1 MKRNNKGV
9 LILHVGSKKFIINK
23 NVPKQK
29 LASFIKNK
37 VSKLGFEPKKIA
49 FKRIAKRAGRPP
61 KPQKMEKPRQ
71 SVEKIPRNVRVAKRI
86 PYQRKTNIEKAL
98 EQVEQQQ
105 QRYFNPYES
114 EISNLSREALVS
126 FAISKGIKTAPRL
139 TKNQI
144 ISEIS
149 KLQVEEQDISEKKK
163 QDLERK
169 QILENSPWN
178 AYSINILKEIA
189 NKNRLKNYQNLNK
202 LTLIE
207 RLEKKGIKPP
217 KMPFTEADVRRPART
232 YLTDTDDDPDI
243 KESIVEPRAPA
254 RRLPGISKPP
264 KVTIVQLR
272 KELESLGVAIKS
284 TWRKKDLIR
293 ELAIAK
299 SRTSSTAPVAKPS
312 TSSASHV
319 PVIKPSPVVSSPSPW
334 DTPEDELAQDDEPP
348 SPGERKQ
355 GRPQTEEEDEY
366 SESVLT
372 DQDGDGRALKTANDG
387 ISNIDL
393 DKIMKPYDSEW
404 LGCYSCDEMD
414 KLKDKIKPQSRGSA
428 IINTSPSNSDGEHWV
443 CMYWDV
449 RDKPEA
455 SQSIEFFD
463 SYGDDP
469 DPMIDE
475 GIKRIAE
482 KLDGGKYLKYKINS
496 VKFQGEKK
504 GTGLDSGN
512 CGYHCLR
519 FLADRFRGRNFQEA
533 SGFDNSLK
541 GEEQV
546 EKFKKINGLARQRG
560 WGYLPSF
567 LRRPDSMADQ
577 IKSFIFFPAKELS
590 NPFKKFMAKYG
601 HYKIIKAT
609 IRRQP
614 ISWAIDKLLNVISLG
629 TWSAGKKELNY
640 PDLFHLGILL
650 ELGDGRDSKK
660 VVLEKLERPHFTESW
675 KDDSNVEYF
684 PVQLKLP
691 GGKNAYPSL
700 NDFIQRTIDKI
711 GIHNFTQYGGFR
723 GINCQN
729 FIMDLLNANNS
740 LTPQAKAFIYQPIE
754 ELVKKMPRWTSFIS
768 QAVTDFSARA
778 RQFFGVGRS
787 HRACGAKRLS
797 RRNRKNKRFLRSK
810 HKVLRIQQLHELAKK
825 FSRK

>member
-61 KPQKMEKPRQ
+61 KPQKM
-71 SVEKIPRNVRVAKRI
+71 EKIPRNVRVAKRI

-163 QDLERK
+163 RDLERK
-169 QILENSPWN
+169 QTLINSPWN
-178 AYSINILKEIA
+178 ALGINTLKEIA
-189 NKNRLKNYQNLNK
+189 NKNGLKNYQNLNK

-217 KMPFTEADVRRPART
+217 KMPFTEADVRDSRRART
-232 YLTDTDDDPDI
+232 YLTESEDEPDI
-243 KESIVEPRAPA
+243 KESIVEPRS
-254 RRLPGISKPP
+254 RISKPP
-264 KVTIVQLR
+264 KITIVELR
-272 KELESLGVAIKS
+272 RELESLGVAINKS
-284 TWRKKDLIR
+284 WRKKDYIR
-293 ELAIAK
+293 ELEIAK
-299 SRTSSTAPVAKPS
+299 SRAKPAVSSTAPVTKPP
-312 TSSASHV
+312 TERQYI
-319 PVIKPSPVVSSPSPW
+319 PGLTPW
-334 DTPEDELAQDDEPP
+334 DSPEEDDEPP
-348 SPGERKQ
+348 PGERKQ
-355 GRPQTEEEDEY
+355 GQPQTEEDDEY

-372 DQDGDGRALKTANDG
+372 DQSANGRALKTANDG

-393 DKIMKPYDSEW
+393 DKIMKPYGSEW

-414 KLKDKIKPQSRGSA
+414 KLKDKIKPRSRGSA
-428 IINTSPSNSDGEHWV
+428 IINTSPSNSEGEHWV
-443 CMYWDV
+443 CTYWDV

-533 SGFDNSLK
+533 SGFDNSVK
-541 GEEQV
+541 GEEHV
-546 EKFKKINGLARQRG
+546 EKFKKINGLARVRRG

-567 LRRPDSMADQ
+567 MRRPDSFADQ
-577 IKSFIFFPAKELS
+577 IKDFIFFPAKELS
-590 NPFKKFMAKYG
+590 NPFKKFMSKYG

-614 ISWAIDKLLNVISLG
+614 IGWAIDKLLNVISLG

-640 PDLFHLGILL
+640 PDLFHLGIVL
-650 ELGDGRDSKK
+650 ELTNNQTGKK
-660 VVLEKLERPHFTESW
+660 VILEKLERPHFTESW
-675 KDDSNVEYF
+675 KDEANVEYY
-684 PVQLKLP
+684 PVQLKYST
-691 GGKNAYPSL
+691 GTNAYPTL
-700 NDFIQRTIDKI
+700 NEFVQKTIDKI
-711 GIHNFTQYGGFR
+711 GIHNFTQYAGFR
-723 GINCQN
+723 GDKNCQN
-729 FIMDLLNANNS
+729 FIMDLLNANSS
-740 LTPQAKAFIYQPIE
+740 LTPGAKAFIYQPIE
-754 ELVKKMPRWTSFIS
+754 ELLKKMPSWVDKIS
-768 QAVTDFSARA
+768 QSVTDFSARA
-778 RQFFGVGRS
+778 RQFFGVGR
-787 HRACGAKRLS
+787 
-797 RRNRKNKRFLRSK
+797 NRKKFI
-810 HKVLRIQQLHELAKK
+810 IQQLHELAKN

>member
-1 MKRNNKGV
+1 LKRNNKGV
-9 LILHVGSKKFIINK
+9 LFLHVGSKKFIINK

-29 LASFIKNK
+29 LASFIKSK
-37 VSKLGFEPKKIA
+37 VNKLGIEPKKIA

-61 KPQKMEKPRQ
+61 KPQKMEK
-71 SVEKIPRNVRVAKRI
+71 IPKNIRVAKRI
-86 PYQRKTNIEKAL
+86 PYQRKTNIERAL

-126 FAISKGIKTAPRL
+126 FALSKGIRTAPRL

-144 ISEIS
+144 ISELS
-149 KLQVEEQDISEKKK
+149 KLQVEEQEISDKKK
-163 QDLERK
+163 RDLERK
-169 QILENSPWN
+169 QALINSPWN
-178 AYSINILKEIA
+178 NIGINQMKEIA
-189 NKNRLKNYQNLNK
+189 GKNKLKNYQNFNK
-202 LTLIE
+202 LTLFE
-207 RLEKKGIKPP
+207 LFEKKGIKPP
-217 KMPFTEADVRRPART
+217 KMPFTEADVRGPERRRART
-232 YLTDTDDDPDI
+232 YLTDTEEEPDI
-243 KESIVEPRAPA
+243 KESIREPLTQRA
-254 RRLPGISKPP
+254 KPP

-272 KELESLGVAIKS
+272 EELKSLGIPIKS

-293 ELAIAK
+293 ELENAK
-299 SRTSSTAPVAKPS
+299 GSVKP
-312 TSSASHV
+312 ANK
-319 PVIKPSPVVSSPSPW
+319 PPPAIKPPPVVSSPSPW
-334 DTPEDELAQDDEPP
+334 DTEQEEDEEPP

-355 GRPQTEEEDEY
+355 KPPQIEDEDEEY

-372 DQDGDGRALKTANDG
+372 DQGGDGRALKTANDG

-393 DKIMKPYDSEW
+393 EKIMKPYGDEW
-404 LGCYSCDEMD
+404 LGCYSCDEMG
-414 KLKDKIKPQSRGSA
+414 KLLSKVKPRSRGCA
-428 IINTSPSNSDGEHWV
+428 IINTSPADSEGEHWV
-443 CMYWDV
+443 CTLWDA

-469 DPMIDE
+469 DPIIDE

-519 FLADRFRGRNFQEA
+519 FLADRLRNKSFAECT
-533 SGFDNSLK
+533 GFDNSAK
-541 GEEQV
+541 GEEHV
-546 EKFKKINGLARQRG
+546 EKFKKVNGLARIRLRAYARG

-577 IKSFIFFPAKELS
+577 IKSAIFFPAKELS
-590 NPFKKFMAKYG
+590 NPFKKFMSKYG
-601 HYKIIKAT
+601 HYQIMNAK

-629 TWSAGKKELNY
+629 TWSQGKKELNY

-650 ELGDGRDSKK
+650 ELSNGSDVKK

-675 KDDSNVEYF
+675 KDDANVEYL
-684 PVQLKLP
+684 PVTLKHP
-691 GGKNAYPSL
+691 SGKRAFYRL
-700 NDFIQRTIDKI
+700 NEFVQNTIDKI
-711 GIHNFTQYGGFR
+711 GIHNFVIYGGMR
-723 GINCQN
+723 SINCQN
-729 FIMDLLNANNS
+729 FIMDLLNSNSS
-740 LTPQAKAFIYQPIE
+740 LTP
-754 ELVKKMPRWTSFIS
+754 
-768 QAVTDFSARA
+768 
-778 RQFFGVGRS
+778 
-787 HRACGAKRLS
+787 
-797 RRNRKNKRFLRSK
+797 
-810 HKVLRIQQLHELAKK
+810 
-825 FSRK
+825 

>member
-1 MKRNNKGV
+1 LKRNNKGV

-61 KPQKMEKPRQ
+61 KPQKMEMPSLRSKM
-71 SVEKIPRNVRVAKRI
+71 PRNVRVAKRI

-105 QRYFNPYES
+105 QHYFNPYES

-149 KLQVEEQDISEKKK
+149 KLQVEEQEISEKKK
-163 QDLERK
+163 RDLERK
-169 QILENSPWN
+169 QTLENSPWN
-178 AYSINILKEIA
+178 AYGINILKKIA
-189 NKNRLKNYQNLNK
+189 GKNRLKNYQNLNK

-217 KMPFTEADVRRPART
+217 KMPFTEADVRGPKPART
-232 YLTDTDDDPDI
+232 YLTDTDDELAHESEI
-243 KESIVEPRAPA
+243 KQPIIERRVPLAP
-254 RRLPGISKPP
+254 KPP
-264 KVTIVQLR
+264 KVTIPQL
-272 KELESLGVAIKS
+272 KQELQSLGVKIKS
-284 TWRKKDLIR
+284 TWDKAELIR
-293 ELAIAK
+293 QLAIAK
-299 SRTSSTAPVAKPS
+299 STVKP
-312 TSSASHV
+312 AV
-319 PVIKPSPVVSSPSPW
+319 KPAVKPVIKPPPVVSSPSPW
-334 DTPEDELAQDDEPP
+334 DTPEEDDEPP
-348 SPGERKQ
+348 SPGERKTKP
-355 GRPQTEEEDEY
+355 PQTEEEEEY

-372 DQDGDGRALKTANDG
+372 DQDGDGRAMKTANDG

-393 DKIMKPYDSEW
+393 EKIMKPYGSEW
-404 LGCYSCDEMD
+404 LGCYSCDEMG
-414 KLKDKIKPQSRGSA
+414 KLLNKVQPQSRGCA
-428 IINTSPSNSDGEHWV
+428 IINTSPSNSEGEHWI
-443 CMYWDV
+443 CTLWDA

-469 DPMIDE
+469 DPIIDQ
-475 GIKRIAE
+475 GIKRIAQ

-519 FLADRFRGRNFQEA
+519 FLADRLRNKSFAECT
-533 SGFDNSLK
+533 GFDNSSK
-541 GEEQV
+541 GEEHV
-546 EKFKKINGLARQRG
+546 EKFKKVNGLARQRG

-567 LRRPDSMADQ
+567 LRRPDSMVEQ
-577 IKSFIFFPAKELS
+577 IKSAIFFPAKELS
-590 NPFKKFMAKYG
+590 VPFKKFMAKYG
-601 HYKIIKAT
+601 DYAITNAK

-614 ISWAIDKLLNVISLG
+614 ISWAIDKLLNVISFG
-629 TWSAGKKELNY
+629 TWSQGKKELNY
-640 PDLFHLGILL
+640 PDLFHLGIML
-650 ELGDGRDSKK
+650 ELRRGGDTKN

-675 KDDSNVEYF
+675 KDDSNVEYV
-684 PVQLKLP
+684 PVILKQP
-691 GGKNAYPSL
+691 SGKRAFPSL
-700 NDFIQRTIDKI
+700 NEFIQKTIDKI
-711 GIHNFTQYGGFR
+711 GIHRFVVYGGMR
-723 GINCQN
+723 SINCQN
-729 FIMDLLNANNS
+729 FIMDLLDANNS

-754 ELVKKMPRWTSFIS
+754 ELVKKMPSWVDKIS
-768 QAVTDFSARA
+768 QGVTDFSARA
-778 RQFFGVGRS
+778 RQFFGVGR
-787 HRACGAKRLS
+787 KLRLM
-797 RRNRKNKRFLRSK
+797 RSQATMS
-810 HKVLRIQQLHELAKK
+810 KVGRGKFRRIQQLHELAKK